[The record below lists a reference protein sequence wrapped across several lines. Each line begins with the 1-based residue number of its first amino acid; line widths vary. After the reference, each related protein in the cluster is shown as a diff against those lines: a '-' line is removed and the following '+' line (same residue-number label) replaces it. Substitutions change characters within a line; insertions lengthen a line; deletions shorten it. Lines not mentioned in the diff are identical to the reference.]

1 MSYIGQRLLPE
12 NMTLENDPYFGGGTL
27 IRRVIKKHGKENFK
41 KEILEICHSR
51 EEADRLEEFYFQKFG
66 VYTNPDKFY
75 NIGLAGQF
83 WRNENHSAFMSDIQ
97 KKYNSDPER
106 KKKRIEQYKQTR
118 KQNDLK
124 RKGITE
130 EEYNNSLIKKDYD
143 KKLKR
148 INRQIKKCH
157 KQYYLFMREQT
168 KDLRQEF
175 YKESS
180 RQKNIITWSEKKNS
194 PEFLKAVAEGKKK
207 VDYKEIGKRATV
219 NHSKGMI
226 KSNSIIYP
234 KLWEKNLSVNSISIS
249 RKVMRYLQYNI
260 KTSDGLKKI
269 VFDICDRLKKDY
281 DVIIDFNDLY
291 KEAQIKYSGKLIK

>member
-41 KEILEICHSR
+41 KEVLEICHSR
-51 EEADRLEEFYFQKFG
+51 NEADRLEEFYFQKFG

-75 NIGLAGQF
+75 NIGVAGQF
-83 WRNENHSAFMSDIQ
+83 WRNENHSAFMSGIRKD
-97 KKYNSDPER
+97 YDSDPER
-106 KKKRIEQYKQTR
+106 KKQRVAKCKKMTVEQYEQYLIDKELKKQYEKKIR
-118 KQNDLK
+118 N
-124 RKGITE
+124 I
-130 EEYNNSLIKKDYD
+130 NSE
-143 KKLKR
+143 
-148 INRQIKKCH
+148 IKKCH

-168 KDLRQEF
+168 KDE
-175 YKESS
+175 
-180 RQKNIITWSEKKNS
+180 RQKIRLENIKKKNIETWKEKKKD

-207 VDYKEIGKRATV
+207 VDYKKVSEKARSGR
-219 NHSKGMI
+219 SKGHV
-226 KSNSIIYP
+226 KKNSIIYS
-234 KLWEKNLSVNSISIS
+234 KLWENNLSVNNISIS
-249 RKVMRYLQYNI
+249 SKIRKYLQCET